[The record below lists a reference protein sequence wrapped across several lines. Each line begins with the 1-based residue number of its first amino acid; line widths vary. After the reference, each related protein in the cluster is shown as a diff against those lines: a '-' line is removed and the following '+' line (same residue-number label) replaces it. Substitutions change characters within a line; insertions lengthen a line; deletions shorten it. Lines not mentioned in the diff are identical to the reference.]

1 MLKWHHPMLERMQY
15 NKNSH
20 SLLVGMQNSTAIM
33 ENVVQFL
40 TNLNILLHH
49 TLEIALPDIDQ

>member
-1 MLKWHHPMLERMQY
+1 MLERMQY